1 MANDG
6 TINCIYTYIYIYFIV
21 YTLLQ
26 RCTALCCVHC
36 IAQLSAV
43 LYIYIYTSLHVFA
56 VCMFIF
62 FPKLTHIHSTHII
75 LYTKMCLETW
85 GSLLNNYTKNRLW
98 KAFLPP
104 PLAVGAS
111 NRTDKSLSRL
121 SLPSSSLPNGI

>member
-6 TINCIYTYIYIYFIV
+6 TINCIYTYIYIYI
-21 YTLLQ
+21 LLYIHFCSAALPCAV
-26 RCTALCCVHC
+26 CTALPNCPRY
-36 IAQLSAV
+36 
-43 LYIYIYTSLHVFA
+43 YIYIYTSLHVFA